1 MERFFGW
8 FVIGAQGFFI
18 LVILGRML
26 FWRRRGVKVVGT
38 YQPASRLR
46 KVEDTF
52 GGLLPPVRI
61 YETFAYAWPFGF
73 HLWPSVLGKEIISAE
88 PLKFL
93 GVALWLVALGIYLA
107 ALKAF
112 GASWRLR
119 VGSADKADLVTTGV
133 FSLSRNPI
141 YFSFVCM
148 GFGTFLILGQLIFLL
163 IALAGLPLLHRRI
176 LREEEFLLTTHGEAY
191 RNYCQSVGRYCR
203 WF

>member
-1 MERFFGW
+1 MARFFDW

-18 LVILGRML
+18 LLLLGRFL
-26 FWRRRGVKVVGT
+26 FWRQRGVKVVGT
-38 YQPASRLR
+38 YQPASRIRRL
-46 KVEDTF
+46 EDNV
-52 GGLLPPVRI
+52 GGLLPLLRI
-61 YETFAYAWPFGF
+61 YETFAYAWPFAF
-73 HLWPSVLGKEIISAE
+73 HIWPAVLGKEIISAE

-93 GVALWLVALGIYLA
+93 GVALWLAALGVYLA

-119 VGSADKADLVTTGV
+119 VGSADAAPLVTGGIFGV
-133 FSLSRNPI
+133 SRNPI
-141 YFSFVCM
+141 YVSFVCM

-176 LREEEFLLTTHGEAY
+176 LREEEFLQTTHGEAY
-191 RNYCQSVGRYCR
+191 QKYCHQTGRYCR

>member
-1 MERFFGW
+1 MGRFFDW
-8 FVIGAQGFFI
+8 FIIGAQGFFI
-18 LVILGRML
+18 LLVLGRML

-38 YQPASRLR
+38 YQPVNLLR
-46 KVEDTF
+46 KIEDTV
-52 GGLLPPVRI
+52 GGLLPPLRI

-73 HLWPSVLGKEIISAE
+73 HLWPSVFGKEIVSAE

-93 GVALWLVALGIYLA
+93 GCALWLVALGIYLA

-119 VGSADKADLVTTGV
+119 VGSADAAPLVTNGI
-133 FSLSRNPI
+133 FGLSRNPI
-141 YFSFVCM
+141 YVSFVCM

-176 LREEEFLLTTHGEAY
+176 LREEEFLQTTQGETY
-191 RNYCQSVGRYCR
+191 REYRRRVGRYCKR
-203 WF
+203 F

>member
-1 MERFFGW
+1 MARVFDW

-18 LVILGRML
+18 LLVAGRFL
-26 FWRRRGVKVVGT
+26 FWKRRGVKVVGT

-46 KVEDTF
+46 KIEDTV
-52 GGLLPPVRI
+52 GGLLPLLRI
-61 YETFAYAWPFGF
+61 YETFAYAWPISL
-73 HLWPSVLGKEIISAE
+73 HLWPSVLGKEIVCAE
-88 PLKFL
+88 PLKFI
-93 GVALWLVALGIYLA
+93 GAALWLVALGIYLA

-119 VGSADKADLVTTGV
+119 VGSADAAPLVTNGI
-133 FSLSRNPI
+133 FGFSRNPI
-141 YFSFVCM
+141 YVSFVCM

-176 LREEEFLLTTHGEAY
+176 LREEEFLQATHGEAY
-191 RNYCQSVGRYCR
+191 ARYRREVGRYCK